1 MGHYANEDEVRVSM
15 TKSPVFTAFKEHFS
29 GKPVN
34 TELAVIERVRSL
46 HPDKHVT
53 TVGTRSVDLL
63 GYAKAGHAQ
72 AILITAGD
80 SYLSQ
85 RDYDAP
91 ASRMDSG
98 DGELSDDID
107 FGHYEYAWR
116 GRDFPFYRVCWYDD
130 AHGSM
135 SFQYILSERYGDKL
149 HAASVDELIMA
160 CGKWSSELHD
170 EIYVFDRGC
179 WQKNEELWKS
189 VQSASWNDVILDP
202 VMKETLI
209 NDVQGFFDSRAVYE
223 EVHVPW
229 KRGIIM
235 HGTPGCGKTISIK
248 ALMHSLQEKNVAS
261 LYVKSF
267 DSCAGEQ
274 SSIRNI
280 FYQARVMA
288 PCLLIFEDLDSLVKD
303 KVRSYFLNEVDG
315 LESNDGICMIGSTNH
330 LERLD
335 AGISKRP
342 SRFDRKY
349 HYKLPGH
356 QERVL
361 YCEYWRKKLS
371 KRGDLE
377 FGDEVCELV
386 ARLTSG
392 FSFAYMKELFVQA
405 LLAIVGGRADDEDVD
420 ISDAAS
426 SLKVVN
432 DSTKLA
438 KGEETAESTAD
449 DASAEKTEEVKS
461 SKVAHKIPEVE
472 IPEHLQDNVLLR
484 VLKKQIFAL
493 VKDMD
498 NTDDDE
504 DAEPKSKII

>member
-1 MGHYANEDEVRVSM
+1 
-15 TKSPVFTAFKEHFS
+15 
-29 GKPVN
+29 
-34 TELAVIERVRSL
+34 
-46 HPDKHVT
+46 
-53 TVGTRSVDLL
+53 
-63 GYAKAGHAQ
+63 
-72 AILITAGD
+72 
-80 SYLSQ
+80 
-85 RDYDAP
+85 
-91 ASRMDSG
+91 
-98 DGELSDDID
+98 
-107 FGHYEYAWR
+107 
-116 GRDFPFYRVCWYDD
+116 
-130 AHGSM
+130 
-135 SFQYILSERYGDKL
+135 
-149 HAASVDELIMA
+149 MA
-160 CGKWSSELHD
+160 CGKWSN

-202 VMKETLI
+202 VMKNTLI

-248 ALMHSLQEKNVAS
+248 ALMHSLEEKNVAS

-405 LLAIVGGRADDEDVD
+405 LLALVGGRADDEDVD

-426 SLKVVN
+426 SLKGLD

-438 KGEETAESTAD
+438 KGEETTESTAD

-484 VLKKQIFAL
+484 VLKKQILAL

-498 NTDDDE
+498 NTDEDE

>member
-1 MGHYANEDEVRVSM
+1 MGHYAGENEVRI
-15 TKSPVFTAFKEHFS
+15 TKSPVFTALKEHFS

-46 HPDKHVT
+46 HPDKHIT
-53 TVGTRSVDLL
+53 TVSTRSVDLL

-72 AILITAGD
+72 AKLITAGD

-91 ASRMDSG
+91 ASRMESG
-98 DGELSDDID
+98 NGELSDDID
-107 FGHYEYAWR
+107 FGHYEYTWR
-116 GRDFPFYRVCWYDD
+116 GRDFSFYYICWYDD
-130 AHGSM
+130 SHGSM
-135 SFQYILSERYGDKL
+135 SFQYILSERIGDKL

-202 VMKETLI
+202 MMKDTLI

-303 KVRSYFLNEVDG
+303 KVDG

-426 SLKVVN
+426 SLKVLD

-438 KGEETAESTAD
+438 NGQETTESTAD
-449 DASAEKTEEVKS
+449 DASAEKTDEVKS
-461 SKVAHKIPEVE
+461 SKVVHKIPEVE

-484 VLKKQIFAL
+484 VLKKQILAL